1 MARER
6 TPNTKLAELIA
17 ETGWSY
23 AAFAA
28 AFVRVASENGAV
40 QFSAVGKVHVFHWTK
55 GTVPSEGGPQ
65 LLCETLSRRLRRPIS
80 LEDAGFNTAAD
91 QDEANSGWDVD
102 TLVAL
107 ADLRRIDIQTRRD
120 LLGAATYQVAA
131 LAVPALPWWQRAAE
145 DAAAVARPIGRHVVN
160 GADLEAVSETTKF
173 ITRMDQRLGGGHA
186 RTMVG
191 AYLTTDVAELLNG
204 PFASDHIR
212 RAMFSAAAELTYV
225 GGWTR
230 FDNAEHGPALRYFL
244 VAAKLAAEA
253 GDAPLAGHILRAVA
267 HQAVD
272 LGHARRGLRV
282 AEASIEGQRYLAASP
297 RERALLGVVH
307 AKALGAAGERR
318 AATAA
323 LLTAE
328 NDLANAAPG
337 DAEPDRVFFFGDASL
352 AMETACT
359 LRDLGDL
366 QGAEESFR
374 RSVALRKADSF
385 TRTHAVTLGY
395 LGAVQIRRGRLDEA
409 CETWDKALDAAEKVY
424 SGRTRAV
431 AGDIRREL
439 SPFRKR
445 GSRLAAVLDA
455 RAQAFLATAH

>member
-28 AFVRVASENGAV
+28 AFVRVASENGAT
-40 QFSAVGKVHVFHWTK
+40 QFAAVGKVHIFHWTK
-55 GTVPSEGGPQ
+55 GTVPSDGGPQ
-65 LLCETLSRRLRRPIS
+65 LLCETLSRRLRRPVS
-80 LEDAGFNTAAD
+80 LENAGFGIGAD
-91 QDEANSGWDVD
+91 QGEPSSGWDVD
-102 TLVAL
+102 TLAAL

-120 LLGAATYQVAA
+120 LLSAATYQVAA
-131 LAVPALPWWQRAAE
+131 LAVPPMRWWQSTAE
-145 DAAAVARPIGRHVVN
+145 DATTGRRPSGRHLVDE
-160 GADLEAVSETTKF
+160 ADLEAVIDTTKF

-186 RTMVG
+186 RTMAG
-191 AYLTTDVAELLNG
+191 TYLTTDVAELLNG
-204 PFASDHIR
+204 PFISDHVR
-212 RAMFSAAAELTYV
+212 RAMFSAAAELAYV

-230 FDNAEHGPALRYFL
+230 FDNAEHGPALRYFQ

-253 GDAPLAGHILRAVA
+253 GDAPLAGHILRAMA

-272 LGHARRGLRV
+272 LGHAQRGLRV
-282 AEASIEGQRYLAASP
+282 AEASIAGERYLSAVP
-297 RERALLGVVH
+297 RERALLGIVH
-307 AKALGAAGERR
+307 AKALGATGDSR

-323 LLTAE
+323 LLQAE
-328 NDLANAAPG
+328 NDLANATPG
-337 DAEPDRVFFFGDASL
+337 DTEPDRVFFFGEASL

-374 RSVALRKADSF
+374 RSVALRKADTF

-395 LGAVQIRRGRLDEA
+395 LGTVQIRRGLLEEA
-409 CETWDKALDAAEKVY
+409 CDTWGRALDAAEKVY

-445 GSRLAAVLDA
+445 GSRVAAVLDC

>member
-6 TPNTKLAELIA
+6 TPNTKLAGLIA
-17 ETGWSY
+17 ETGWTY
-23 AAFAA
+23 EAFAA
-28 AFVRVASENGAV
+28 AIKRVALENGV
-40 QFSAVGKVHVFHWTK
+40 QQFSTVGKVHIHHWTK
-55 GTVPSEGGPQ
+55 GTVPSGNGPQ
-65 LLCETLSRRLRRPIS
+65 LLCEVLSRRLRRPIS
-80 LEDAGFNTAAD
+80 LEEVGFGANGV
-91 QDEANSGWDVD
+91 QGEAISGWDVD
-102 TLVAL
+102 TLAAL

-120 LLGAATYQVAA
+120 LLSAATYQVAA
-131 LAVPALPWWQRAAE
+131 LAVPPLRWWQRTADDATAAH
-145 DAAAVARPIGRHVVN
+145 RPSGRHVVDET
-160 GADLEAVSETTKF
+160 DLEAVTETTKF
-173 ITRMDQRLGGGHA
+173 ITRMDQRRGGGHA
-186 RTMVG
+186 RTMAG
-191 AYLTTDVAELLNG
+191 TYLTYDVAELLNG
-204 PFASDHIR
+204 PFISDHVR
-212 RAMFSAAAELTYV
+212 RAMFSAAAELAYV

-230 FDNAEHGPALRYFL
+230 FDNAEHGSALSYFQ

-253 GDAPLAGHILRAVA
+253 GDAPLAGHILRAMA

-282 AEASIEGQRYLAASP
+282 AEASMAGQRYLAAVP
-297 RERALLGVVH
+297 RERALLGIVH
-307 AKALGAAGERR
+307 AKALGATGDSR

-323 LLTAE
+323 LLKAE
-328 NDLANAAPG
+328 ADLANAAPG
-337 DAEPDRVFFFGDASL
+337 DAEPDRVFFFGEASL

-374 RSVALRKADSF
+374 RSVALRKADTF

-395 LGAVQIRRGRLDEA
+395 LGTVQLRRGRLEEA
-409 CETWDKALDAAEKVY
+409 CDTWGRALDAAGKVY

-445 GSRLAAVLDA
+445 GSHVATALDS
-455 RAQAFLATAH
+455 RAQDFLTTAH